1 MSDHFGTLCIKG
13 LSAVPRLYWNTTTAS
28 ISWFFTAF
36 HIFTIFLLYC
46 LFSVCLLIRLIFK
59 SCEESRKNNLRLNYI
74 VLLRIIRL
82 ESLSSNPKKCTNIL
96 KHLVDFCGR
105 IVWVCLTILLNWCL
119 TLFRKG
125 LFGAAQ
131 GWGAKRSPTL
141 KSVTHILQ

>member
-82 ESLSSNPKKCTNIL
+82 ESLSSNPTKCTNIL

-119 TLFRKG
+119 TLFRMG
-125 LFGAAQ
+125 LFGAAH
-131 GWGAKRSPTL
+131 GWGVKRSPTL